1 MAETEEDAKLRDSKA
16 LETQVLD
23 IDDEDHQGDYYL
35 SGLFNIESSPGYKA
49 LDALKTKKDVTE
61 ERINKYKKA
70 FIDLHGFLLS
80 LTAFEKEMSETF
92 RNTLQDMTMQRLE
105 KDRAI
110 SLQFTGNAEIGDLK
124 RELLKAQNEVDMAID
139 RESKLQLDIEELS
152 KTKQDLIH
160 DIEEIRRHKADML
173 EPQLI
178 AATKELKIDLLQR
191 RQQVENLQKDMEEKQ
206 AAYEIVMQE
215 RSRAEAERE
224 KHSIAFV
231 KASETPIKILKQI
244 EVLRDAMN
252 SLTAENLKQQ
262 TISSSL
268 DKEIERLGKKKKDL
282 EEMRIGLSAAY
293 EERRGL
299 IIQME
304 RQVDD
309 IFKEHELAKE
319 QLAFQRAERVRLDLS
334 LRKHVYDIKR
344 EHDLVLRVIR
354 EKDTFLKLYR
364 RLELTVNNIKLST
377 PATIKHGIDLQR
389 QLEAIRNDEKHY
401 KKEVQRLRQAID
413 VSTYEF
419 LQQDRVE
426 KAESEE
432 LEEQLMVNKK
442 LEAELDTAIKEASL
456 VARAVE
462 EIKLEKD
469 LRSREVI
476 RAQVRIR
483 SLKNDNASQDIALVD
498 AAKRCN
504 ETVTRVK
511 EFMALYEL
519 VKNERNKYLNM
530 IHSSTQRLA
539 EMKEKIKILT
549 NEIEILRH
557 EIAHKDRDLA
567 RRRQDNSAAY
577 ALRDSL
583 RNEANKLMLQYRDKR
598 DQIEHRLTRIEAL
611 NSNINA
617 AEEEMQVL
625 KARYEQSVKDRNM
638 AGVHL
643 LDRNDE
649 LCILYERINV
659 KKEIMSKGAAAL
671 ADRNNEIR
679 KLQLILAESKRQLEL
694 QKQKKPIIAELDKEI
709 AKLEKKKTELMELT
723 LTLGEQMENPSDEN
737 RCRNLGGVDPT
748 QEELTKKIEKLE
760 NLLSVQEESILEK
773 DLILEEVSALAERL
787 KTQTVDSKDE
797 THTTTTEIN
806 ELTKRIKNITKKT
819 MAKVSELAMHQAIAM
834 SLYRETSEKECLL
847 DEAKSRLESGDI
859 PLDQIEG
866 DFIREERKRQQR
878 KAKLQAL
885 KEKRERIANG
895 RFIELY
901 FLLTISEDDFYLHGK
916 VKTTAE
922 PRPNAYIPETTGL
935 GQLPIPKPYGEHSPF
950 KPQEPGAQL
959 RHYKKPS
966 VQSIEI

>member
-1 MAETEEDAKLRDSKA
+1 MAETAEEDAKLKDSKA
-16 LETQVLD
+16 PETQVLD

-432 LEEQLMVNKK
+432 LEEQFMVNKK

-483 SLKNDNASQDIALVD
+483 SLKNDNATQDIALVD

-519 VKNERNKYLNM
+519 VKNERNKY
-530 IHSSTQRLA
+530 
-539 EMKEKIKILT
+539 
-549 NEIEILRH
+549 
-557 EIAHKDRDLA
+557 
-567 RRRQDNSAAY
+567 RRRQENSAAY

-671 ADRNNEIR
+671 ADRNDEIR

-709 AKLEKKKTELMELT
+709 AKLDKKKTELMELT
-723 LTLGEQMENPSDEN
+723 LTLGGQMENPSDEN

-760 NLLSVQEESILEK
+760 NLLSIQEESILEK
-773 DLILEEVSALAERL
+773 DLILEEVSALVERL
-787 KTQTVDSKDE
+787 KMQTVDSKDE

-819 MAKVSELAMHQAIAM
+819 MAKVSELAMHQAMAM

-895 RFIELY
+895 RFIEL
-901 FLLTISEDDFYLHGK
+901 EDDFYLHGK

>member
-1 MAETEEDAKLRDSKA
+1 MADATEETPKRKDSRI
-16 LETQVLD
+16 ETQLLD

-35 SGLFNIESSPGYKA
+35 SGLFNIETSPGYKA
-49 LDALKTKKDVTE
+49 LDGLKTKKDISE
-61 ERINKYKKA
+61 EKINKYKKA

-92 RNTLQDMTMQRLE
+92 RKIRKRSSNFPPVYR
-105 KDRAI
+105 KC
-110 SLQFTGNAEIGDLK
+110 GNWGIETRI
-124 RELLKAQNEVDMAID
+124 AQNEVDMAID

-191 RQQVENLQKDMEEKQ
+191 RQQVDNLQKDMEEKQ
-206 AAYEIVMQE
+206 AAYEVVMQE

-224 KHSIAFV
+224 KHSIAYV

-252 SLTAENLKQQ
+252 SLTGENVKQQ

-299 IIQME
+299 IHQME

-334 LRKHVYDIKR
+334 LRKHIKR

-389 QLEAIRNDEKHY
+389 QLEAIKSDEKHY
-401 KKEVQRLRQAID
+401 RKEVQRLRQAID
-413 VSTYEF
+413 VCTYDF
-419 LQQDRVE
+419 LQQDRIE
-426 KAESEE
+426 KAGSEE

-442 LEAELDTAIKEASL
+442 LEAELDTAIQEANMT
-456 VARAVE
+456 ARELE
-462 EIKLEKD
+462 EMKMEKD

-483 SLKNDNASQDIALVD
+483 SLKNDNATQDIALVD
-498 AAKRCN
+498 SAKRCN

-519 VKNERNKYLNM
+519 VKNERNKYLNL

-557 EIAHKDRDLA
+557 EMAHKDRDLA
-567 RRRQDNSAAY
+567 RKKQDNSAAY
-577 ALRDSL
+577 AIRDSL

-617 AEEEMQVL
+617 AEEEMQIL
-625 KARYEQSVKDRNM
+625 KSRYEQSVKDRNM

-659 KKEIMSKGAAAL
+659 KKENMSKGATAL
-671 ADRNNEIR
+671 ADRNDEMR
-679 KLQLILAESKRQLEL
+679 KLQLILAESKRQSEL
-694 QKQKKPIIAELDKEI
+694 QKQKKPIIAELDTELT
-709 AKLEKKKTELMELT
+709 KLEKKKAELMNLT
-723 LTLGEQMENPSDEN
+723 VMLGEQMENPSDEK
-737 RCRNLGGVDPT
+737 RCRNLGGVDPA

-760 NLLSVQEESILEK
+760 NLLSIQEESILEK
-773 DLILEEVSALAERL
+773 DLILEEVTSLSERL
-787 KTQTVDSKDE
+787 KAQTMESKDE

-806 ELTKRIKNITKKT
+806 ELTKRIKNVTKKT
-819 MAKVSELAMHQAIAM
+819 MAKVSELAMHQAMAM
-834 SLYRETSEKECLL
+834 SLYRETAEKECLL
-847 DEAKSRLESGDI
+847 EEANNRLETGDI
-859 PLDQIEG
+859 PLEQIEG

-885 KEKRERIANG
+885 NEKRERVANG
-895 RFIELY
+895 RFIEL
-901 FLLTISEDDFYLHGK
+901 EDDFYLHGK

-966 VQSIEI
+966 VLPIEI